1 MSASSIPRA
10 ADVASL
16 KGMALGTLAYSLFAV
31 HDALVKGVIYDLP
44 VTQIL
49 FMRSVV
55 IVALCLIFGRAKLV
69 RGLIASPNKSMML
82 LRAILTLAAWCM
94 YYSAGRS
101 LQLAE
106 MTTLY
111 YFAPILT
118 TILAVIFLKEQLTL
132 ARVGAAAIGFFG
144 VIVASNPGGFG
155 LSLPAI
161 MVLAAALCWAVAMI
175 LMRTISKTESS
186 LVQIFSLNLFYVLVM
201 GAVSLPF
208 WQGMTPT
215 EIAIVVA
222 TGLVGGTAQYV
233 LVDAARLVPASV
245 LGTVE
250 YSALIWSFVF
260 GYLFWR
266 EEPAQVVY
274 YGALLVVAAGIMLAW
289 NERRPRRQMMANP

>member
-1 MSASSIPRA
+1 
-10 ADVASL
+10 
-16 KGMALGTLAYSLFAV
+16 MALGTFAYSLFAV

-44 VTQIL
+44 VMQIL
-49 FMRSVV
+49 FTRSVV
-55 IVALCLIFGRAKLV
+55 IVVLCLIFGRGKLV

-82 LRAILTLAAWCM
+82 LRAVLTLAAWCM
-94 YYSAGRS
+94 YYSAGRE

-111 YFAPILT
+111 YFAPVLT

-132 ARVGAAAIGFFG
+132 ARVGAAGIGFFG
-144 VIVASNPGGFG
+144 VLVACNPAGLG

-161 MVLAAALCWAVAMI
+161 LVLAAALCWAVAMI

-208 WQGMTPT
+208 WQGMSTPQ
-215 EIAIVVA
+215 IVMVVA
-222 TGLVGGTAQYV
+222 TGLVGGTAQYL

-266 EEPAQVVY
+266 EEPTQMVY
-274 YGALLVVAAGIMLAW
+274 YGALLVVAAGLMLAW
-289 NERRPRRQMMANP
+289 NERRGRRVAVA

>member
-1 MSASSIPRA
+1 
-10 ADVASL
+10 
-16 KGMALGTLAYSLFAV
+16 MALGTFAYSLFAV
-31 HDALVKGVIYDLP
+31 HDALIKGVIYDLP
-44 VTQIL
+44 VMQIL

-111 YFAPILT
+111 YFAPVLT

-144 VIVASNPGGFG
+144 VIVASNPAGFG

-289 NERRPRRQMMANP
+289 NERRPRRQMMATP